1 MAIFRCTFRSA
12 LLTNDTNL
20 NIILPDKRFQPP
32 KVMYLLHGYQQH
44 FGSWLNQ
51 SSVARYAAGKNLAI
65 VMPDGGRSF
74 YTDMTTGEN
83 YYSYIVKE
91 LPRFLKAQLGLEPDR
106 EDMAVAGLSMGGY
119 GALKIGMNNP
129 DMFSMIGAFSPACD
143 IVKIA
148 KDNPLLSRAICGD
161 MELKDSEH
169 DLFHLAE
176 ALKNSDNAPKIF
188 HYCGDNDF
196 LLKENHRFRD
206 HALSLGLKY
215 SYTEEPGSHEWDMWD
230 KWVKDFIDKFMAE

>member
-1 MAIFRCTFRSA
+1 MAIFRCTFRST

-20 NIILPDKRFQPP
+20 NIILPDKRFHPP

-91 LPRFLKAQLGLEPDR
+91 LPRFLKSQLGLDPTR
-106 EDMAVAGLSMGGY
+106 ENTAVAGLSMGGY
-119 GALKIGMNNP
+119 GALKIGMRNP
-129 DMFSMIGAFSPACD
+129 DMFSAIGAFSPACD
-143 IVKIA
+143 IVQIA

-161 MELKDSEH
+161 IELRGSEH
-169 DLFHLAE
+169 DLFHLADT
-176 ALKNSDNAPKIF
+176 LKGNDMAPEIF
-188 HYCGDNDF
+188 HYCGDQDF
-196 LLKENHRFRD
+196 LLEENHRFRD
-206 HALSLGLKY
+206 HALALGLKY
-215 SYTEEPGSHEWDMWD
+215 SYTQEPGSHEWDVWD
-230 KWVKDFIDKFMAE
+230 KWVKDFIDKFITD